1 MPQVTDIHSVNS
13 FCTGCYNLLFFCD
26 CVHDICEDGYLNGE
40 DQEEND
46 DENEDEADTMIVV
59 NDPIEDMYEFTTPVA
74 DPFGNEIDT
83 WQPSND
89 AYTPIDDVVMGRPKR
104 QLFPGTPPRQP
115 PLNKPKYDDDI
126 VPDTPDDATGPP
138 PSDPVDSIDPI
149 DIDDPRDNLFPDG
162 KPANKNIYDP
172 SVNSVPVPLYGPLDP
187 FDQPP
192 KLDYKDFISATGT
205 FIWNSHTSPN
215 EKNPNTSAV
224 TSWDFYS
231 NVEDPPV
238 WPKITVLTN
247 GKFDS
252 GGVVDPEFINWF
264 DNEFAPAA
272 IDYMQDTKK
281 NSFWICIDA
290 HPERGPSYEY
300 VSHNDKPGEYKW
312 KDVDGVWWRTKFR
325 PMWPHFFNPY
335 DISDLNE
342 IDRPFSLNEIDIINQ
357 LTGQRTYPD
366 GTPRSSGRNPYKPP
380 YIFPDSWTSPWY
392 PTVIKQAIVPPPLDP
407 NKNNPS
413 NNPGIVGTGVLE
425 DVYRGQLFSDNNA
438 GKVIVSGNVHLFNGV
453 ASNASKNGNMGDL
466 DTFIHKDGSNAQNR
480 KMYFQCELKS
490 TDSGAYAL
498 VEVGFKQNTQ
508 ISGFKLFGTNVFPRL
523 IVEPVVDLNNAIT
536 VRERNAPQPPNTA
549 FTTNL
554 LVFVLE
560 PGDFQYVDTTNPS
573 CIQPYIEVEFG
584 LNHPSFDIDY
594 VRTYRKSTSLFV
606 EYGPDLSIPGTQSLI
621 VPNETVP
628 GSKNQPVFINDTNFN
643 LYPQINNL
651 QYTGTRFGWSTRA
664 LAILDYPCNVTINL
678 TGATPNSYGFNFT
691 RPTGFAYAL
700 FPIGQRN
707 GISTNATN
715 AIYTSTGTKGIYDYR
730 IFFNYV
736 GGLWVTT
743 N

>member
-1 MPQVTDIHSVNS
+1 MPRVMDIHSVNS

-26 CVHDICEDGYLNGE
+26 CVHDICEDGYLNSV

-46 DENEDEADTMIVV
+46 DENEDESETTVV
-59 NDPIEDMYEFTTPVA
+59 VSDPLDDSFFTPLPL
-74 DPFGNEIDT
+74 DHDQPLDT

-89 AYTPIDDVVMGRPKR
+89 AYTPIEDVVMGRPKR
-104 QLFPGTPPRQP
+104 QLFPSSPGRQP
-115 PLNKPKYDDDI
+115 LLNKPKYDHDI
-126 VPDTPDDATGPP
+126 IPDPPDNSTGPP
-138 PSDPVDSIDPI
+138 PSDPVDSKDPI
-149 DIDDPRDNLFPDG
+149 EIDDNRDNLFPDG

-172 SVNSVPVPLYGPLDP
+172 AVNSVPIPLFGPLDP
-187 FDQPP
+187 YDQPP
-192 KLDYKDFISATGT
+192 KLDYKDFVSETGT
-205 FIWNSHTSPN
+205 FIWNAFTSPN

-264 DNEFAPAA
+264 NNDFAPA
-272 IDYMQDTKK
+272 IINFMQDTKK

-312 KDVDGVWWRTKFR
+312 QDVDGVWWRTKFR
-325 PMWPHFFNPY
+325 PMWPQFFNPY
-335 DISDLNE
+335 DIADANE
-342 IDRPFSLNEIDIINQ
+342 IDRPFSDNEIDIINQ

-366 GTPRSSGRNPYKPP
+366 GTPRSTGRNPYKPP

-392 PTVIKQAIVPPPLDP
+392 PQVTKTTVVPPPLDP

-413 NNPGIVGTGVLE
+413 NNPGIVGTGIIE
-425 DVYRGQLFSDNNA
+425 DVYRGQLFNDNNA
-438 GKVIVSGNVHLFNGV
+438 GKVIVSGNVHLFNGI

-466 DTFIHKDGSNAQNR
+466 DTFIHKDGSNNSNR
-480 KMYFQCELKS
+480 RMYFQCELKS

-498 VEVGFKQNTQ
+498 MEIGFKQNTQ
-508 ISGFKLFGTNVFPRL
+508 VSSYKIFGTNIKPRT
-523 IVEPVVDLNNAIT
+523 IVEPVIDLNNSIT
-536 VRERNAPQPPNTA
+536 VRDRGFNIPPNAPI
-549 FTTNL
+549 TTNL
-554 LVFVLE
+554 LVFVLQ
-560 PGDFQYVDTTNPS
+560 PGDFVHLDTTNPL
-573 CIQPYIEVEFG
+573 CIQPYIEVEFA

-606 EYGPDLSIPGTQSLI
+606 EYGPNLATPGTQNII

-628 GSKNQPVFINDTNFN
+628 GTKNQPVFSSDTLFS

-651 QYTGTRFGWSTRA
+651 QYVGTRFGWSTRA
-664 LAILDYPCNVTINL
+664 LCILDYPCNITVNL
-678 TGATPNSYGFNFT
+678 TGASPGSYNFNFT
-691 RPTGFAYAL
+691 RQTGFGYAL
-700 FPIGQRN
+700 FPIGQIN
-707 GISTNATN
+707 GTSTNATN
-715 AIYTSTGTKGIYDYR
+715 AIYSSTGVKNTYDYR

-736 GGLWVTT
+736 NGLWVTT